1 MEDTRK
7 ECPWCKSKVIQKGA
21 SKCPRCHEYIE
32 WKRMG
37 KGPIIFVWIVALAIT
52 IGTGGLGIV
61 MAGPLALY
69 LSLKILP
76 RLRKNEH

>member
-37 KGPIIFVWIVALAIT
+37 KAANIWMAVIV
-52 IGTGGLGIV
+52 IGLSIVTGGVFLIFGI
-61 MAGPLALY
+61 PIWIFCALNK
-69 LSLKILP
+69 SPK
-76 RLRKNEH
+76 KAEE